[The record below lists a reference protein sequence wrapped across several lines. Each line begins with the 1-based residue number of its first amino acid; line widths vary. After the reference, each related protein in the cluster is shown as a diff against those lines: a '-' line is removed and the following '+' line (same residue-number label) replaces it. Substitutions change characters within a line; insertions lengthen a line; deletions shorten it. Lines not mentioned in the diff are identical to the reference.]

1 MEGSERKRNPARN
14 IHVINEEGEEGEDED
29 DESNSLAAGEAPEND
44 LYAFREQWKKELE
57 GADKTTE
64 DVEDTE
70 DDIHM
75 KARELFNEA
84 AALEEKGKLYEA
96 IRFYKKAEA
105 LVPDIERQTFDYN
118 TKIFEKQEK
127 KRRESE
133 SSEPDHDENGNT
145 SIKCDEVDEN
155 EEDVSNLPAKFARL
169 LASETAFHQEFESK
183 MTHIAHLP
191 FEVLNYILKWVVT
204 PELDL
209 LSLEACSQ
217 ASRGFY
223 LAARDDEVWRLICLR
238 IWGPVLATT
247 NVYPTWREMF
257 LVRPRVQFNGCYT
270 SKISYIREGERG
282 FQDHGN
288 YRAWHVVEYF
298 RYIRFFPGGKLVM
311 VLCADDPDLTMK
323 QINNR
328 AKVDIQG
335 AMFGHYRFNGS
346 VVVCTMASAKQ
357 TQKKIV
363 NPKLR
368 RNRRNSISYHDV
380 PEQEFSMEF
389 HIMGANHR
397 TLAWKKYTVVS
408 RYPKSNNEQVTEF
421 DITNQNNYPGMQF
434 QRVDTYH
441 FESERPLK

>member
-1 MEGSERKRNPARN
+1 MEVGGRKRNTARN

-29 DESNSLAAGEAPEND
+29 AESNSNSLDAPQND
-44 LYAFREQWKKELE
+44 LYAFREQWKRELE
-57 GADKTTE
+57 AAEKNIE
-64 DVEDTE
+64 VVEEDTE
-70 DDIHM
+70 DDVHM
-75 KARELFNEA
+75 KARELFLEA

-96 IRFYKKAEA
+96 IRFYKKAES
-105 LVPDIERQTFDYN
+105 LVPDIERQTFVYN
-118 TKIFEKQEK
+118 TKVYEKQEK

-133 SSEPDHDENGNT
+133 SSEHDENGNT
-145 SIKCDEVDEN
+145 SVQCEVDDN

-169 LASETAFHQEFESK
+169 LASEEAFQQEHESK

-191 FEVLNYILKWVVT
+191 SEVLNYILKWVVS

-238 IWGPVLATT
+238 IWGPIQATT

-270 SKISYIREGERG
+270 SKMSYIREGERG

-288 YRAWHVVEYF
+288 YRAWHIVEYF
-298 RYIRFFPGGKLVM
+298 RYIRFFPGGKVVM
-311 VLCADDPDLTMK
+311 VTCADDPALTMK

-328 AKVDIQG
+328 VKCGIQG
-335 AMFGHYRFNGS
+335 AMFGEYRFMGR
-346 VVVCTMASAKQ
+346 VVVCTMASAKPS
-357 TQKKIV
+357 QKII
-363 NPKLR
+363 NPRFR
-368 RNRRNSISYHDV
+368 RNRRNSMVYHDV
-380 PEQEFSMEF
+380 PEQEFNMEF
-389 HIMGANHR
+389 HIMGPNHR
-397 TLAWKKYTVVS
+397 MLSWKKYTCLSKYV
-408 RYPKSNNEQVTEF
+408 KTNNEQVTDF
-421 DITNQNNYPGMQF
+421 DITNQNNYPKMMF
-434 QRVDTYH
+434 QPVDTYH